1 MNHYPE
7 LVFRKAASVV
17 RGTRSESR
25 NKIIR
30 TIMMAAIVGTVALG
44 LIAESRLMPEQL
56 LELSKASYV
65 GP

>member
-1 MNHYPE
+1 MTHYPE
-7 LVFRKAASVV
+7 LVFRKDARAVN
-17 RGTRSESR
+17 GTRSESR

-30 TIMMAAIVGTVALG
+30 TIMMAAIIGTVALG